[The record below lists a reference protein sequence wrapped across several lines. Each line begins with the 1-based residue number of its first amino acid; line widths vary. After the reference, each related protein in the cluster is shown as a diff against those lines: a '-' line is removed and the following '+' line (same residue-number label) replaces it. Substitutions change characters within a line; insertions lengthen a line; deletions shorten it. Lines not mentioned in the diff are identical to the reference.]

1 MEFICIT
8 SPEDYR
14 FIDIYSSYTTSFPE
28 NERRNENQFKQL
40 FSKPEVNI
48 SSIFH
53 ENENIG
59 YLVIWE
65 LSHFTFVEHFEVFE
79 RFRNKKYGSEV
90 ISHLFQ
96 EYPKIVLEIEPE
108 TLDDLAKRRY
118 HFYQRNS
125 FSIIDEN
132 YIQPSYGDGKPSL
145 ELWLLSNFPTENTL
159 QIREEI
165 YDVVYK

>member
-1 MEFICIT
+1 MEFINI
-8 SPEDYR
+8 SSSSDYR
-14 FIDIYSSYTTSFPE
+14 IQEIVNSYCTSFPE
-28 NERRNENQFKQL
+28 AERRNEEQFKNL
-40 FSKPEVNI
+40 FSQPCVNI
-48 SSIFH
+48 LSIFH

-59 YLVIWE
+59 YLVIWK
-65 LSHFTFVEHFEVFE
+65 LSGFVFVEHFEVFE

-108 TLDDLAKRRY
+108 TLDDLAKKRY
-118 HFYQRNS
+118 HFYQRNG
-125 FSIIDEN
+125 FNIIDEN